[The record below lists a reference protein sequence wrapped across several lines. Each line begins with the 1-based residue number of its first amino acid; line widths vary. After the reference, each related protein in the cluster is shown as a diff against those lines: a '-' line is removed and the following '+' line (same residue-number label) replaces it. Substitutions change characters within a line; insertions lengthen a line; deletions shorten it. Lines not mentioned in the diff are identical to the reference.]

1 MKAVRSL
8 PLGRERAIELPASRA
23 VYSRLLATEAPRRMP
38 FVCTRCQRDVETEG
52 LFCPFCGTAAP
63 QPDAAP
69 GDPYVGRTIADKYFV
84 NGLIGTGGMGQV
96 YKATHITLDRPVALK
111 MLSKS
116 FLSDA
121 SMVQRFHREARA
133 ASKLNHPNCIS
144 IQDFGQTEDGALYI
158 AMEYLPGRSL
168 AKLLADE
175 FPLGEARVVRIVGQI
190 LAALAEA
197 HAAGIIHRDL
207 KLANVMVEARRDEP
221 DFVKVL
227 DFGIAKLSE
236 PGAGG
241 QLTGTG
247 IVCGT
252 PGYMSPEQAR
262 GEELDARSDLYA
274 VGVILYELLTGRLP
288 FESETPMGFV
298 AKHMTE
304 IPVPPSER
312 RPDVG
317 ISAGLDDIVMRT
329 LAKGRDERPASAEE
343 LRELLFTCELSP
355 EAAPPSSAPG
365 HASTVVLHAM
375 TPAPPAP
382 RPRPS
387 PPPSAVRPSPA
398 VRRVDVPGARPSGA
412 HPALASG
419 RHAAE
424 PTQQSGRYAAP
435 PPATPGGGS
444 LVRGGRRPP
453 PQSPEKVA
461 GSGAR
466 TPPPPARAIAPSE
479 LTPAPLPSTPYPGA
493 APLAPR
499 A

>member
-1 MKAVRSL
+1 VRVAA
-8 PLGRERAIELPASRA
+8 PGRGILAARLHPRSPAHA
-23 VYSRLLATEAPRRMP
+23 MP
-38 FVCTRCQRDVETEG
+38 FVCTRCQRDVETQG

-84 NGLIGTGGMGQV
+84 NGLIGSGGMGQV
-96 YKATHITLDRPVALK
+96 YKATHITLDRLVALK
-111 MLSKS
+111 MLNKS

-158 AMEYLPGRSL
+158 AMEYLAGRSL
-168 AKLLADE
+168 ATLLAEE
-175 FPLGEARVVRIVGQI
+175 FPLGEVRVVRIVGQI

-197 HAAGIIHRDL
+197 HAAGIVHRDL

-236 PGAGG
+236 PGGGG

-304 IPVPPSER
+304 IPIPPSAR
-312 RPDVG
+312 RPDVP
-317 ISAGLDDIVMRT
+317 ISAGLDEIVIRT
-329 LAKGRDERPASAEE
+329 LAKRRDERPASAED
-343 LRELLFTCELSP
+343 LRELLFRCELSP
-355 EAAPPSSAPG
+355 EAAPPSASG

-375 TPAPPAP
+375 TPAPPFAP
-382 RPRPS
+382 PRAS
-387 PPPSAVRPSPA
+387 PPPSAVQRPPGGADAS
-398 VRRVDVPGARPSGA
+398 GARSGSGA
-412 HPALASG
+412 HRAVPPSG
-419 RHAAE
+419 HHAPE
-424 PTQQSGRYAAP
+424 PTQQSGPYAAP
-435 PPATPGGGS
+435 PSPSPTGGGT
-444 LVRGGRRPP
+444 LVTGGRTPSPRAPASVRPRA
-453 PQSPEKVA
+453 S
-461 GSGAR
+461 
-466 TPPPPARAIAPSE
+466 TPPPERAIAPTE
-479 LTPAPLPSTPYPGA
+479 LTPAPRADPPGGER
-493 APLAPR
+493 APLAAHVAREAAPAGR
-499 A
+499 GAGA